1 MVTTNRDRLAAMFRE
16 LRGAGLVA
24 RQNFGCCG
32 GCAAAELGEMAR
44 ASGRLGVVYYHRQD
58 AARLRPTRWRR
69 NPAESVYVGFGSV
82 VEDRY
87 PTSRDIGREVVAAAA
102 RAGLATVWDGSAGQR
117 IAVLL
122 PGGIDAPAE
131 EAAR

>member
-16 LRGAGLVA
+16 LRRAGLVA

-44 ASGRLGVVYYHRQD
+44 ARGRLGVVYYHRQD
-58 AARLRPTRWRR
+58 AERLCPTRWRY
-69 NPAESVYVGFGSV
+69 PAESVLLGFGSV

-87 PTSRDIGREVVAAAA
+87 PTTEDVGREIVAAAA